1 MKYVTVAAEQIMRY
15 SEPKLN
21 VNGRP
26 CSFYF
31 FKFEELLSENI
42 WIENEIGGTAA
53 PLNFAEI
60 FE

>member
-1 MKYVTVAAEQIMRY
+1 MKYVTVAAEQIMQY

-42 WIENEIGGTAA
+42 
-53 PLNFAEI
+53 
-60 FE
+60 